1 MTAVTN
7 SSDHNGI
14 DYKQPLAPTVLL
26 AFCTGGANVPGNRK
40 GINMTHEI
48 GSNSS
53 FSNPIAAR
61 PRITSYD
68 SGYEHSLDHYVDV
81 KLLLQNAEGQEDKA
95 PATFAEAA

>member
-1 MTAVTN
+1 
-7 SSDHNGI
+7 
-14 DYKQPLAPTVLL
+14 
-26 AFCTGGANVPGNRK
+26 
-40 GINMTHEI
+40 MTHEI

-81 KLLLQNAEGQEDKA
+81 KLLLQNADEQANEA
-95 PATFAEAA
+95 PATLAAAS